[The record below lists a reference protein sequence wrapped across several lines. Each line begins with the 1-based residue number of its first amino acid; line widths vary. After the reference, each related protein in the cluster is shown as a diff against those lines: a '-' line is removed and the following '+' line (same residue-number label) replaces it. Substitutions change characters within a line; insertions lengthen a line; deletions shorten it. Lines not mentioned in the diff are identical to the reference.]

1 MVLMLNL
8 VSDDLL
14 YLDDVLV
21 EVVDVEGIDVV
32 LENNEAMFG
41 GVI

>member
-1 MVLMLNL
+1 MLMLNL

-14 YLDDVLV
+14 FLDDVLV
-21 EVVDVEGIDVV
+21 EVVDVEGIDVG
-32 LENNEAMFG
+32 LDNNEAMFG